1 MFNTTSAALVVAA
14 LAVFAASPGS
24 QAPAPAQKPADAKG
38 KPLVLSGCIVHPD
51 ADKLTLNDDKRG
63 LFELTGKGL
72 DIYIGKR
79 VEINGTSTATSGLH
93 ITTGLYPSAN
103 VAAQAGADP
112 VRDFNATLPGGGTRG
127 TGAEPAPKFTVTRVR
142 TVKGACK

>member
-1 MFNTTSAALVVAA
+1 MLNTISGALVVAA
-14 LAVFAASPGS
+14 LAAFSGS
-24 QAPAPAQKPADAKG
+24 QAAPAPANKPADAK
-38 KPLVLSGCIVHPD
+38 PLALSGCIVHPD
-51 ADKLTLNDDKRG
+51 ADTFTLKDDKRG
-63 LFELTGKGL
+63 IFELTGKGL

-79 VEINGTSTATSGLH
+79 VEINGTSTSSSGLH

-112 VRDFNATLPGGGTRG
+112 VRDFNASLPGGATHG

-142 TVKGACK
+142 TVKGNCK